1 MSPPVFQDKQI
12 KRNSRM
18 FSGVKYRVLLP
29 VSALAVLLC
38 CSCSKNETVQED
50 VRIGFN
56 ARLPE
61 SSFETR
67 LATDATTF
75 EDTDEIG
82 VYGYLVHDGT
92 HGADGTV
99 GYSVP
104 YIDNNKI
111 KHYANTLWHLNP
123 VRYWPDMGYKAMR
136 FYAYWPY
143 IKNVNTTNTT
153 GLSMFADG
161 NSAPYFKYVSDI
173 KNKAPKED
181 FLIAQN
187 SGWGN
192 EYVPLNFKRPLAKVV
207 WRIKN
212 KDWIGTNGVD
222 LQFDVYDMASFRYSE
237 EALSQNADV
246 EDDGNGWFD
255 YNATKKTFTHS
266 HDALVA
272 GNAKDSTAG
281 VEMFTC
287 YLIPQEIKELII
299 KYNYHKEKVTLATPI
314 NLQAGHEYIV
324 TLAISKDLVIEVET
338 SEGQD
343 KWYTVTNTNDLTT
356 N

>member
-1 MSPPVFQDKQI
+1 
-12 KRNSRM
+12 M
-18 FSGVKYRVLLP
+18 FSRLGYRALLP
-29 VSALAVLLC
+29 VLGSVMLLC

-50 VRIGFN
+50 VAIGF
-56 ARLPE
+56 AASLPE
-61 SSFETR
+61 SSFQTR
-67 LATDATTF
+67 LATDATSF
-75 EDTDEIG
+75 ESTDKIG
-82 VYGYLVHDGT
+82 VYGYFVHDGT
-92 HGADGTV
+92 HGADGAV
-99 GYSVP
+99 GYSAP
-104 YIDNNKI
+104 YIDNNQI
-111 KHYANTLWHLNP
+111 VHYSGSVWNLDP
-123 VRYWPDMGYKAMR
+123 VRYWPDKGYAAMR

-143 IKNVNTTNTT
+143 ITKVNTENAA
-153 GLSMFADG
+153 GLSLFADG
-161 NSAPYFKYVSDI
+161 NTVPYFKYVSDI

-187 SGWGN
+187 SGWRN

-222 LQFDVYDMASFRYSE
+222 LQFDVYDKASFRYSE

-272 GNAKDSTAG
+272 GSATDSAAG

-343 KWYTVTNTNDLTT
+343 KWYTVTNSNDLTKI
-356 N
+356 